1 MARILIATPVLDGC
15 LDPLD
20 EHTLV
25 GGEPGTDAAAQ
36 ALICGPMQSV
46 DGAAQERMPQLRVI
60 AVAGA
65 GSDAVD
71 RAVAASRGIPVLTS
85 GEGLVE
91 ATADVA
97 FGLIIAASRLM
108 HDSEAKLRGGSWQG
122 WRFVDDHFGR
132 DVHGATLGLVGFGSI
147 GRAVARRA
155 GGFDMR
161 VLHHTRHPT
170 DEPGWVE
177 HLDELLAASDV
188 LSIHVPLHEST
199 RHLIDRRR
207 IGLLKP
213 TAVLVNTARGA
224 VIDEEALADALHQ
237 GRLFAAGL
245 DVYED
250 EPYVSPRLLAAPRTV
265 LLPHIGSA
273 TLRAREAMLRGAAE
287 KVRAFFEG
295 EPAVPAG

>member
-1 MARILIATPVLDGC
+1 MARILIATPALDGC
-15 LDPLD
+15 LDSLR
-20 EHTLV
+20 EHMLV
-25 GGEPGTDAAAQ
+25 EGAPGSDAAAQ

-46 DGAAQERMPQLRVI
+46 DAAVQERMEQLRVI

-71 RAVAASRGIPVLTS
+71 HAAAAGRGIPVLTS
-85 GEGLVE
+85 GEGLVQT
-91 ATADVA
+91 TADVA

-108 HDSEAKLRGGSWQG
+108 HDSEARLRAGAWRG
-122 WRFVDDHFGR
+122 WRFVEQDFGR

-155 GGFDMR
+155 DGFEMK

-170 DEPGWVE
+170 GEPGWVE
-177 HLDELLAASDV
+177 DLDELLAASDV

-199 RHLIDRRR
+199 HRLIDRRR

-213 TAVLVNTARGA
+213 TAVVVNTARGA
-224 VIDEEALADALHQ
+224 VIDEEALADALHD

-245 DVYED
+245 DVYEN
-250 EPYVSPRLLAAPRTV
+250 EPSVSPRLLSAPRAV
-265 LLPHIGSA
+265 LLPHVGSA

-287 KVRAFFEG
+287 KVAAFFEVDRRPG
-295 EPAVPAG
+295 